1 LNTSQRQ
8 GGELFMRAGCGG
20 CHSISGTEA
29 NGSIGPALT
38 KLGTRRMLAA
48 GALPMSEH
56 NIARFIAD
64 GTSIKPGNKM
74 PPFKIFSPAELN
86 SLSAYLMAQQ

>member
-1 LNTSQRQ
+1 
-8 GGELFMRAGCGG
+8 
-20 CHSISGTEA
+20 
-29 NGSIGPALT
+29 
-38 KLGTRRMLAA
+38 MLAA

-64 GTSIKPGNKM
+64 GPGIKPGNKM

-86 SLSAYLMAQQ
+86 SLSAYLMAQR

>member
-1 LNTSQRQ
+1 
-8 GGELFMRAGCGG
+8 MRAGCGG

-48 GALPMSEH
+48 GALPMSEE

-64 GTSIKPGNKM
+64 GTLIKPGNKM
-74 PPFKIFSPAELN
+74 PPFRMLNPAEL
-86 SLSAYLMAQQ
+86 SALSAYLMAQR